1 MLARILILALCL
13 APVLAGAQGF
23 VVDHTCTD
31 LSQVPPSYLDLAR
44 SNLRVGY
51 GHTSHG
57 SQLVTGLDAWRDTDQ
72 PQYDFASSGWGLVPG
87 VFLNDYWGNAGG
99 ASDLGHNGDLAWR
112 NATITMLNQLGNDRN
127 VVIWSWCGG
136 VSDNTSA
143 GIQAYLDAMAGL
155 ETAYPSVRFIYMTGH
170 LDGSGTAGNLNQRNN
185 QIRAWCAAHHKVLF
199 DFADIES
206 YHPGGT
212 IDYRALYATDGCEYD
227 TNGDGN
233 PWGDGNWAQEWV
245 AAHPAAELTAVAA
258 GCSECAHSERLNC
271 VLKGSAFWWL
281 LARLLGWDPAA
292 AGRPAEV
299 ASGDTP
305 DTAQGWADKNTHQ
318 WPASAAATSYRL
330 YRGLA
335 ADLPNLLSSQTDSC
349 LTYSGSAT
357 SATAEADPSSEAG
370 RLHWFLVTGVNGYGE
385 GTAGQATSGTRIV
398 NAGGGCP
405 PPLVVTH
412 P

>member
-1 MLARILILALCL
+1 MIARLLILALCL
-13 APVLAGAQGF
+13 WPSLAFAQGF

-31 LSQVPPSYLDLAR
+31 LSSVPTSYLDLAR
-44 SNLRVGY
+44 STLRVGY

-57 SQLVTGLDAWRDTDQ
+57 SQLVTGLGAWRDTDQ

-87 VFLNDYWGNAGG
+87 IFLNDYWGNAGG

-155 ETAYPSVRFIYMTGH
+155 ETAYPAVRFIYMTGH

-185 QIRAWCAAHHKVLF
+185 QIRAWCVAHNKVLF

-206 YHPGGT
+206 YAPGGT
-212 IDYRALYATDGCEYD
+212 TDYRALYATDGCEYD

-233 PWGDGNWAQEWV
+233 PWGDGNWAEEWM
-245 AAHPAAELTAVAA
+245 ALHPASELAQVASVC
-258 GCSECAHSERLNC
+258 GDCAHSERLNC
-271 VLKGSAFWWL
+271 VLKGSAFWWM
-281 LARLLGWDPAA
+281 LARLIGWDPSA
-292 AGRPAEV
+292 AGRPPEV
-299 ASGDTP
+299 ASGGTSA
-305 DTAQGWADKNTHQ
+305 TAQGWADKNTHQ

-330 YRGLA
+330 YRGA
-335 ADLPNLLSSQTDSC
+335 ASDLPNLLNGGTDSC
-349 LTYSGSAT
+349 LAYSGSAT
-357 SATAEADPSSEAG
+357 SATADADPASETG

-385 GTAGQATSGTRIV
+385 GSAGDATGGTRIV

-405 PPLVVTH
+405 APLVLTD